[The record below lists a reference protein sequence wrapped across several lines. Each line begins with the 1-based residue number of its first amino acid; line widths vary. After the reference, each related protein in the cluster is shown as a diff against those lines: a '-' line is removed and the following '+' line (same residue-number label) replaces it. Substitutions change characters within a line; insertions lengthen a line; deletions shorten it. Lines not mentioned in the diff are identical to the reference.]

1 MFLLSSVASHINAIS
16 FQSRQQIGGKLTF
29 EKFQRKMRIQADIEI
44 LNRDFNSKTKPVRSS
59 LAIGLKPQDSSSKA
73 AGMREVFIMISTAQN
88 KSGNKFVLRN
98 DELQRNV
105 EHIFDKFVNEGK
117 ATIRL
122 KVPARDF
129 CLRKAD
135 PLLLKSFLNM
145 VKASLN
151 AKTPE
156 EIDKLSLTS
165 ASYAT
170 PGIFILYC
178 LIIFRFCCLSL

>member
-1 MFLLSSVASHINAIS
+1 MS
-16 FQSRQQIGGKLTF
+16 
-29 EKFQRKMRIQADIEI
+29 IQVDIEI
-44 LNRDFNSKTKPVRSS
+44 LNRDFNSKMKPVRSS